1 MGLRLGSQV
10 LGLVLAPAAQPFGAQ
25 ALLFLTLRIVRL
37 G

>member
-10 LGLVLAPAAQPFGAQ
+10 LGLVLCLRRNHSAPQ